1 VIFIFIV
8 FSCFGTFGEV
18 LLLAVVL
25 DNFVKNIKYEDL
37 QLIQIYVKVQETL
50 GRIIT
55 SPADLLEEI
64 TMRTLASRFIAKL
77 NYSKNLG
84 SVFPFLSKT
93 NVADCG
99 VESSNC
105 YCFPKIEDN
114 PKINFVLGQVTD
126 LLGTQME
133 TGPIKTKKV
142 DKSNWPILL
151 RLVSHGVLYR
161 PAPKSHSADFYY
173 FFAPNRILAIQC
185 KSGTTPVYVKTL
197 MNEVQKSFPDP
208 LLQTHTLTFLLIATV
223 ISPDLCQYAIKE
235 KYHFHLK
242 TGQRLHYKIKQPAE
256 QDKSKRRKTEK
267 KNGMG
272 NTQPC
277 GSHYVKSTWPR
288 AFSFLLQYPIGWVSM
303 DSMHTIKLF
312 F

>member
-1 VIFIFIV
+1 MKIYN
-8 FSCFGTFGEV
+8 
-18 LLLAVVL
+18 LY
-25 DNFVKNIKYEDL
+25 KYML
-37 QLIQIYVKVQETL
+37 KYKKPL

-77 NYSKNLG
+77 NFAKNLG

-133 TGPIKTKKV
+133 TAPIKIKKV

-151 RLVSHGVLYR
+151 GLVSHGVLYR
-161 PAPKSHSADFYY
+161 SAPKSHSADFYY

-303 DSMHTIKLF
+303 DSMHTNKGTGLLG
-312 F
+312 